1 MRDDFP
7 NLARCISIV
16 DRLMKMYY
24 DRGLADFEIGWGQQ
38 FFAEYIYV
46 SRKHRIRQMPKRL
59 STPCNAITRARAD
72 SLLPPRFKPK
82 QNNL

>member
-1 MRDDFP
+1 MNKLMRDDFP

-38 FFAEYIYV
+38 FFAEYIYMTIQAYLR
-46 SRKHRIRQMPKRL
+46 RKW
-59 STPCNAITRARAD
+59 
-72 SLLPPRFKPK
+72 
-82 QNNL
+82 

>member
-16 DRLMKMYY
+16 DRLVKMYY

-38 FFAEYIYV
+38 FFAEYIYMTIQAYLR
-46 SRKHRIRQMPKRL
+46 RKW
-59 STPCNAITRARAD
+59 
-72 SLLPPRFKPK
+72 
-82 QNNL
+82 